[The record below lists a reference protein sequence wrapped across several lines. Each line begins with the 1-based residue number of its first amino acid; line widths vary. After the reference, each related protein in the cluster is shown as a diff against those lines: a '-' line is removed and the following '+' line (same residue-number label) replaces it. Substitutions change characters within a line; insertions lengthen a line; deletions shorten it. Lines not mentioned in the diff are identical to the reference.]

1 MTRVLCLVLAA
12 ALGLAA
18 SAVAIPGM
26 GERPSPASTE
36 ENLPPE
42 LAGVGFDQ
50 KLGVQVPLDLVFRD
64 ETGAE
69 VALGTYFGKRPVL
82 LVLSYFECPMLC
94 TLVLNGVTSALKAL
108 PFSVGKE
115 FRVVVFSFDPRDT
128 PEKAAGKKRSY
139 VGEYRR
145 AGADADW
152 HFLTGD
158 EAQIRRLTEAI
169 GFRYTWEEASQQYAH
184 ATGIVIAT
192 PHGRMAQYFYGVD
205 FSPRDLRLALIE
217 SSKERIGT
225 VVDQLLLFC
234 FHYDPATGTYSK
246 LALDAVRVGGV
257 LTLAGLATFVLV
269 MLRRDARRRRAAQPG
284 GSAA

>member
-1 MTRVLCLVLAA
+1 MTRLAA
-12 ALGLAA
+12 
-18 SAVAIPGM
+18 VA
-26 GERPSPASTE
+26 
-36 ENLPPE
+36 
-42 LAGVGFDQ
+42 LAGLLAGAPAALAQYGSPPPPRAEQGLPKVLERVGFDQ
-50 KLGVQVPLDLVFRD
+50 RIGEQLPLDVVMRD
-64 ETGAE
+64 ESGRT
-69 VALGTYFGKRPVL
+69 VRLGEYFTDLPVL
-82 LVLSYFECPMLC
+82 LVPAYYECPMLC

-192 PHGRMAQYFYGVD
+192 PHGRMAQYFYGVE